1 MCSHL
6 CPCVIG
12 SAVSHANDPT
22 PLLLEFFLALAFP
35 GPASGVARPAPC
47 PQVSWVWAEHVV
59 VDAEFQVHQKIS
71 VSHFLRFFFE
81 DWLCWLTNHCRGAF
95 YLEFDIYQPRYD
107 IPKTC
112 TDSKVYLD
120 RFSAFWKAKI
130 RCTKGYLEFI
140 QNFYIRHMVKG
151 TSEILHVKI
160 IRCLWNH
167 QICTDH

>member
-35 GPASGVARPAPC
+35 GLASGVARPAPC
-47 PQVSWVWAEHVV
+47 PQVSWVWAEYVV
-59 VDAEFQVHQKIS
+59 VDAEFQVHQKFS

-81 DWLCWLTNHCRGAF
+81 DWLCWLTSHCRGAF

-120 RFSAFWKAKI
+120 RFSAFWLRSNVPKP
-130 RCTKGYLEFI
+130 
-140 QNFYIRHMVKG
+140 
-151 TSEILHVKI
+151 ILNLSRTFMSGIWSKVHLKSYM
-160 IRCLWNH
+160 WK
-167 QICTDH
+167 

>member
-120 RFSAFWKAKI
+120 RFSAFWLRSDVPKAI
-130 RCTKGYLEFI
+130 LNLSRTFI
-140 QNFYIRHMVKG
+140 SGIWSKVHLKSYMWK
-151 TSEILHVKI
+151 
-160 IRCLWNH
+160 
-167 QICTDH
+167 